1 MFTGHFAVLFISSPW
16 LKLLHFTE
24 KEMETLGRSN
34 ISQVSSL
41 VVCLPREADHLSML
55 FTLMSPAMLE
65 ENRPIWPN
73 CIWHRMQRGLLV
85 STQFLILGPVL
96 HPSSPETQSILQVP
110 HGARAG
116 CPTTVQGQASPRL
129 AEENRSKSFA
139 SEKSGHLHRSI
150 LGIQLPSSNI
160 CIADY
165 FSGHVVTVEI
175 KEEIA
180 SLVNGHRHGL
190 LPLIICNTNK
200 GPFVPSESN
209 Y

>member
-1 MFTGHFAVLFISSPW
+1 
-16 LKLLHFTE
+16 
-24 KEMETLGRSN
+24 
-34 ISQVSSL
+34 
-41 VVCLPREADHLSML
+41 ML

-65 ENRPIWPN
+65 GNRPIWPS

-85 STQFLILGPVL
+85 STQFLILGPVR

-116 CPTTVQGQASPRL
+116 CPATVQGQASPCL
-129 AEENRSKSFA
+129 AEESPSKSFA
-139 SEKSGHLHRSI
+139 SEKSGHLHQSTP
-150 LGIQLPSSNI
+150 GTQLPSSDI

-165 FSGHVVTVEI
+165 FSCHVVTVEI

-180 SLVNGHRHGL
+180 SLVNGHTHGL

-200 GPFVPSESN
+200 GPFVPSKSN